1 MVPASGQTPRRH
13 QGRLRTRAEPDG
25 RARAQ
30 ARMHVD
36 QKARLARPHASRS
49 PWCLQDIRTREV
61 ALRSPFQGLPAHA
74 IETQRGPHGAYH
86 SSLTTTSNPIMVHIG
101 PPPSAVERSPT
112 EMHGRVPGETTVGAR
127 ERFPRQGP
135 PWVCSNRSASRGVRH
150 NKPRRPG
157 LVPYPRPTATSGGVP
172 QRGRRLRF
180 MTGQLGPGT
189 HTHTHTHFCCPLGER
204 PSVHRLWVRTSAP
217 ASR

>member
-13 QGRLRTRAEPDG
+13 QGRLRTRVEPDG

-30 ARMHVD
+30 ARMHVAIPGGP
-36 QKARLARPHASRS
+36 KGTARQASRKPDS
-49 PWCLQDIRTREV
+49 LVPARHPHKGGGPSFAISGV
-61 ALRSPFQGLPAHA
+61 AGTCNRNLTWSA
-74 IETQRGPHGAYH
+74 RGHPTSKPLKSDHDKQPHH
-86 SSLTTTSNPIMVHIG
+86 G
-101 PPPSAVERSPT
+101 PQWATPQCRGKVPHRDAR
-112 EMHGRVPGETTVGAR
+112 RVPGETMVGAR

-135 PWVCSNRSASRGVRH
+135 PWVCSNRSASRVVRH

-180 MTGQLGPGT
+180 MTAQLGP
-189 HTHTHTHFCCPLGER
+189 HTHTHTHSHSHSLTHIPHNARG
-204 PSVHRLWVRTSAP
+204 A
-217 ASR
+217 